1 MKIIGVKQLLQKK
14 YKLVEGL
21 PQEWAD
27 CLGQL
32 EESFTM
38 IIWGNSGQGKSN
50 FVYQLLRVLSSI
62 YSTLYVALEESHS
75 LTTQNLVNRHDLAPL
90 TGKIKWANHE
100 TNFEALVAHLS
111 KKKKEKIIV
120 IDSVQ
125 YMDIDYKRY
134 KLLKE
139 KFPKKTFIFIS
150 HAKGKNPDGRTATSI
165 RYDAGIKVRVE
176 GYMAFVVSR
185 YGGNKN
191 YVIWEQGAVKYW
203 GRKKFNQL
211 KTK

>member
-14 YKLVEGL
+14 FKIIEHL
-21 PQEWAD
+21 PKEWAD
-27 CLGQL
+27 CLGLL
-32 EESFTM
+32 EEAFVM

-50 FVYQLLRVLSSI
+50 FVYQFLRFISSI

-75 LTTQNLVNRHDLAPL
+75 LTTQNLVNRHGLENL
-90 TGKIKWANHE
+90 SGKIKWANHE
-100 TNFEALVAHLS
+100 TNYESLCEFLKR
-111 KKKKEKIIV
+111 KKSPKVVV

-125 YMDIDYKRY
+125 YFDINY
-134 KLLKE
+134 KLYKALKE
-139 KFPKKTFIFIS
+139 KFPKKIFIFIS
-150 HAKGKNPDGRTATSI
+150 HAKGKNPDGRTASSI

-191 YVIWEQGAVKYW
+191 YVIWEEGAKKYW
-203 GRKKFNQL
+203 GTKKFNQL
-211 KTK
+211 KNK

>member
-1 MKIIGVKQLLQKK
+1 MKVIGVKQLLQKK

-21 PQEWAD
+21 PPEWAD

-32 EESFTM
+32 EECFTM
-38 IIWGNSGQGKSN
+38 IIWGNSGHGKSN
-50 FVYQLLRVLSSI
+50 FVYQLLRVLSAI

-75 LTTQNLVNRHDLAPL
+75 LTTQNLVNRHDLQPL
-90 TGKIKWANHE
+90 SGKIKWANHE
-100 TNFEALVAHLS
+100 TKYESLYAFLE
-111 KKKKEKIIV
+111 KKKSPKIIV

-125 YMDIDYKRY
+125 YFDINY
-134 KLLKE
+134 KLYQKLKE
-139 KFPKKTFIFIS
+139 RFPKKTFIFIS
-150 HAKGKNPDGRTATSI
+150 HAEGKNPAGRTAKSI

-211 KTK
+211 KSK